1 LLENCHFLLGRE
13 TPIYILQH
21 LILSFGGSYTL
32 QDDLLD
38 DDTKQMSVVTHI
50 CMDRPVPQAQM
61 DKSKEYVVPQ
71 YIADS
76 CNNLFLLPTK
86 PYAPGK
92 VRFTFAF

>member
-1 LLENCHFLLGRE
+1 
-13 TPIYILQH
+13 
-21 LILSFGGSYTL
+21 
-32 QDDLLD
+32 
-38 DDTKQMSVVTHI
+38 
-50 CMDRPVPQAQM
+50 MDRPVPQAQM

-92 VRFTFAF
+92 VRFPTHPPALILNAPFSLPPLT